1 MQGFEMKTLEDVVAT
16 ADVFVTCTGNYGII
30 TADHMSRMKDKA
42 IVGNIGHFDDEIDIA
57 GLAKLPGI
65 TRVNIKRRY
74 DEWYATT

>member
-1 MQGFEMKTLEDVVAT
+1 MRSTAT
-16 ADVFVTCTGNYGII
+16 SNYGII

>member
-1 MQGFEMKTLEDVVAT
+1 
-16 ADVFVTCTGNYGII
+16 
-30 TADHMSRMKDKA
+30 MSRMKDKA